1 MTEADPD
8 RPRGRRA
15 EILSLMRQARSA
27 MSIVE
32 IAERL
37 DVHPNTVRFHLDTLV
52 SGGQVDRV
60 EVPPSGPGRPPQ
72 LFAAHPGMDPAGRRN
87 YQFLA
92 SVLAESLAE
101 GPEPIERA
109 TAAGE
114 AWGRRMAGERG
125 LPVHPS
131 RPRAVTA
138 LVELLDDVG
147 FAPEQAPPGRRREIG
162 LRHCP
167 FLDLV
172 DSREVVCAI
181 HLGVMRG
188 AMEAIDAPVTVDR
201 LQPFERPDRCL
212 AHLGAR

>member
-1 MTEADPD
+1 MREA
-8 RPRGRRA
+8 GA
-15 EILSLMRQARSA
+15 A

-52 SGGQVDRV
+52 TGGQVARV

-72 LFAAHPGMDPAGRRN
+72 LFRAHSGMDPAGPRN

-92 SVLAESLAE
+92 AVLAENLAA
-101 GPEPIERA
+101 GPDPIERA

-114 AWGRRMAGERG
+114 AWGRRMAEERA
-125 LPVHPS
+125 LPAHPS
-131 RPRAVTA
+131 RPRALTA
-138 LVELLDDVG
+138 LVDLLDDVG

-188 AMEAIDAPVTVDR
+188 AMEAVDAPVTVTR
-201 LQPFERPDRCL
+201 LQPFEQPDRCL
-212 AHLGAR
+212 AHLGARP

>member
-1 MTEADPD
+1 VIEVDPG

-15 EILSLMRQARSA
+15 EVLSLMRETGSA

-52 SGGQVDRV
+52 GSGQAVRV
-60 EVPPSGPGRPPQ
+60 EVPPTGPGRPPQ
-72 LFAAHPGMDPAGRRN
+72 LFQARSGMDPGGPRN
-87 YQFLA
+87 YEFLA
-92 SVLAESLAE
+92 SVLAESVAN
-101 GPEPIERA
+101 GPEPIDRA

-114 AWGRRMAGERG
+114 AWGRKMAGERG
-125 LPVHPS
+125 LPRRPS
-131 RPRAVTA
+131 RPRALEA
-138 LVELLDDVG
+138 LVEILDDVG
-147 FAPEQAPPGRRREIG
+147 FAPEEAPAGRRREIG

-167 FLDLV
+167 FLELV

-188 AMEAIDAPVTVDR
+188 AMEELDAPVTVNR
-201 LQPFERPDRCL
+201 LEPFQRPDRCL
-212 AHLGAR
+212 AHLGVR